1 MMVNILVFFR
11 KNTFKSWYFQAFLK
25 CVFAC
30 FVFRFALNPVIAQG
44 QAGGE
49 TPGDSVQ
56 AAGIE
61 LIQIYLDSA
70 NYYDTR
76 MSDTA
81 IEYAHKALHL
91 SQLAGIPEYQ
101 ADAYFYKGF
110 AYYQKNDYKSALA
123 FFNKALQ
130 LRKKLNDTLGVASAL
145 NRMGNAYQL
154 DGNYKQALQS
164 YQNALFF
171 ITKTSHHRETARTY
185 TNLGSVYQLFG
196 DYKKAIHY
204 HLKSLNIYD
213 QKADEEGK
221 AWSYLNIGR
230 LFKKMGE
237 YEKAL
242 EYVNRSLSIYET
254 IAREKGIK
262 TGITLCLKEK
272 GSIYHNLGDFDK
284 ALNYSFQT
292 LEINKNTGNMYGVAN
307 AYVSIGTIYYRM
319 KQYDRSLEY
328 FENALKIKK
337 DLDDKTGMPS
347 VLRYIGKL
355 YQQKNQLQTALGYLK
370 KSLQLA
376 RQQNLQDEI
385 RNDYKVLSEITES
398 LGYYNTSLDYFKQY
412 SALKD
417 SLNIKEITRLEMQYE
432 FDKAQ
437 RQFEFEKEQEE
448 AKLARQKIISNA
460 FVIGFVLMLLLAYLI
475 YRNYKRKQET
485 NRRLAE
491 QNEKIKQKNKE
502 IQEQR
507 NLATEQRDQIS
518 KQKEFITESIHY
530 ASKIQNA
537 VLPQEKYIQK
547 VLPGHFILFKPRDI
561 VSGDFYWLSKKDSK
575 VVIAVADCT
584 GHGVPGAFMSMLG
597 VSLLNE
603 IVNKNNIDKANEILS
618 LLRKNIV
625 EALHMDEHDTR
636 PKDGMDI
643 ALCILDTNTRQLQFS
658 GAHNPLYILRNG
670 ELIETKG
677 DRMPI
682 GIHLKINNRPFTNH
696 SLTVEPGDRL
706 YMCTDGFTDQKG
718 GEGSEKYKKSRLKQ
732 RLIEIQ
738 HLSIT
743 EQHHALLEEYETWK
757 GERRQIDDMLIMG
770 IEVDF

>member
-1 MMVNILVFFR
+1 MMINNLNNLKKKIL
-11 KNTFKSWYFQAFLK
+11 AL
-25 CVFAC
+25 CHIHAC
-30 FVFRFALNPVIAQG
+30 FPVVCFFFFFQISLCPLTAQES
-44 QAGGE
+44 ANDK
-49 TPGDSVQ
+49 TPGDSILTSRVEQ
-56 AAGIE
+56 IK
-61 LIQIYLDSA
+61 IYLDSA
-70 NYYDTR
+70 KYYDTR
-76 MSDTA
+76 LSDKA
-81 IEYAHKALHL
+81 IEYAEKALHSSL
-91 SQLAGIPEYQ
+91 LAGIPEYQ

-110 AYYQKNDYKSALA
+110 AWYQKNDYNAALD
-123 FFNKALQ
+123 FFNHALQ
-130 LRKKLNDTLGVASAL
+130 LRKQLNDTLGVASAL
-145 NRMGNAYQL
+145 NRIGNAYQL
-154 DGNYKQALQS
+154 DGNYKKALQS
-164 YQNALFF
+164 YQNALYF
-171 ITKTSHHRETARTY
+171 IKETRHHREIARAY

-213 QKADEEGK
+213 KKSDEEGK

-272 GSIYHNLGDFDK
+272 GSIFYNLGDFDK

-292 LEINKNTGNMYGVAN
+292 LEINKNTGNLYGVAN
-307 AYVSIGTIYYRM
+307 AYANMGTIFYGM
-319 KQYDRSLEY
+319 KKYDRSLEY

-337 DLDDKTGMPS
+337 DLDDNTGMPS

-376 RQQNLQDEI
+376 REQNLQDEI
-385 RNDYKVLSEITES
+385 RNNYKVLSEITEL
-398 LGYYNTSLDYFKQY
+398 LGQYHTSLDYYKQY
-412 SALKD
+412 SELKD
-417 SLNIKEITRLEMQYE
+417 SLNVKEITQLEMQYE
-432 FDKAQ
+432 FDKSQ
-437 RQFEFEKEQEE
+437 RQLEFEKEQEE
-448 AKLARQKIISNA
+448 AKLGRQKIISNA
-460 FVIGFVLMLLLAYLI
+460 FVAGFILMLLLAYLI

-485 NRRLAE
+485 NRQLAE

-537 VLPQEKYIQK
+537 VLPQEKYIQD

-561 VSGDFYWLSKKDSK
+561 VSGDFYWISKNDTK
-575 VVIAVADCT
+575 VVFAVADCT

-597 VSLLNE
+597 VSFLNE

-625 EALHMDEHDTR
+625 GALHMDEHDTR

-643 ALCILDTNTRQLQFS
+643 ALCILDTTTRQLQFS
-658 GAHNPLYILRNG
+658 GAHNPLYIVRNG

-696 SLTVEPGDRL
+696 SLTVKPGDRL
-706 YMCTDGFTDQKG
+706 YLCTDGFTDQKG
-718 GEGSEKYKKSRLKQ
+718 GEANEKYKKSRLKQ
-732 RLIEIQ
+732 KLIDIK
-738 HLSIT
+738 HLPIT
-743 EQHHALLEEYETWK
+743 GQYHELLSEFEKWK
-757 GERRQIDDMLIMG
+757 GEQRQIDDMLMMG
-770 IEVDF
+770 VEIDI